1 MKNSVT
7 QLLMCVI
14 VLLMLVTHGR
24 AEQPA
29 FQIITADFPPYD
41 YEEDGQMKGLST
53 EFVQAILED
62 LGMEADITSYPW
74 KRAYIMA
81 TKEKNVLIYTLAR
94 VPARE
99 GKFHFIG
106 EVVPRIAYFF
116 KLAKRTDIQVDSI
129 EHLK

>member
-7 QLLMCVI
+7 QLLICVI
-14 VLLMLVTHGR
+14 VLLMLETHVG
-24 AEQPA
+24 AEQSA
-29 FQIITADFPPYD
+29 LQIITNDFPPYA
-41 YEEDGQMKGLST
+41 YKEDGQMKGLST
-53 EFVQAILED
+53 EFVQAIPED

-74 KRAYIMA
+74 KRTDIMA
-81 TKEKNVLIYTLAR
+81 TREKNVLIYTLVR

-106 EVVPRIAYFF
+106 EVVPRITYFF